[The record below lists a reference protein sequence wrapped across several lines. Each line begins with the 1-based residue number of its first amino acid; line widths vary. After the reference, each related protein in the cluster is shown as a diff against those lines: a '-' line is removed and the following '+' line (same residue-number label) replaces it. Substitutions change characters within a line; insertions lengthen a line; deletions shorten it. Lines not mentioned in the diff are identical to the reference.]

1 MHSIGKQENHQT
13 CAQYVSKK
21 IIKHVHNM

>member
-13 CAQYVSKK
+13 CAQ
-21 IIKHVHNM
+21 